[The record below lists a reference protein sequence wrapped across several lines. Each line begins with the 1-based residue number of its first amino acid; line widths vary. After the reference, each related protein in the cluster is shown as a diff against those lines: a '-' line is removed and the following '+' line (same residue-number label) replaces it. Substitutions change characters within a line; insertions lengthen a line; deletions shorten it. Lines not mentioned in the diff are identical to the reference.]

1 MFTSATKSHMK
12 TLPPLGKL
20 EKELI
25 TSNNGNKQNKA
36 MCGDDKVDQGSTFE
50 QVKHYPMTTW

>member
-1 MFTSATKSHMK
+1 MK

-20 EKELI
+20 NNELI
-25 TSNNGNKQNKA
+25 TFNNGNKQNKP

-50 QVKHYPMTTW
+50 QLKQYPMTT

>member
-1 MFTSATKSHMK
+1 MFTIATKSNMK

-20 EKELI
+20 NKELI

-36 MCGDDKVDQGSTFE
+36 MCGDGKVDQGSTFE
-50 QVKHYPMTTW
+50 QLKHYPMTT

>member
-1 MFTSATKSHMK
+1 
-12 TLPPLGKL
+12 
-20 EKELI
+20 
-25 TSNNGNKQNKA
+25 